1 MLNPCHPER
10 RAQLNIVRAGSR
22 RVSTALAGIVKLKF
36 IYLAKLLIFT
46 GVLNNTAVKISIV
59 NYTNTLPFKWAL
71 KKSELMR
78 HIDLQEDIPSICAQK
93 LKYKQV
99 DLALVPV
106 ALLSEL
112 SHYHIETDFCIGA
125 FKKVDSVKLYSEVPL
140 AQIESVTLDYQSRS
154 SITLTKVL
162 CRFFWNIS
170 PKYVD
175 AIPGF
180 EKNTKHKNA
189 SVVIGDRTFDLNGKY
204 NYEYDLAEEWFK
216 FTGLPFVFA
225 AWVSMEK
232 IDPDFIKEF
241 NAVLKYGVEH
251 TEDAVNENQE
261 KLSLSKEKAL
271 EYLTKRIDYRLNED
285 KKKAMNVFLE
295 YIAKLDHH

>member
-1 MLNPCHPER
+1 ML
-10 RAQLNIVRAGSR
+10 S
-22 RVSTALAGIVKLKF
+22 SYF
-36 IYLAKLLIFT
+36 YS
-46 GVLNNTAVKISIV
+46 VLNKIKISIV

-71 KKSELMR
+71 KRSEFFSR
-78 HIDLQEDIPSICAQK
+78 IDLQEDIPSICAQK

-106 ALLSEL
+106 AILSEL
-112 SHYHIETDFCIGA
+112 TGYFIETDFCIGA

-140 AQIESVTLDYQSRS
+140 HQIESITLDYQSRS

-162 CRFFWNIS
+162 CKFFWNIT

-180 EKNTKHKNA
+180 ESDTKHKNA

-216 FTGLPFVFA
+216 FTGSPFVFA
-225 AWVSMEK
+225 AWVSTEKMEEG
-232 IDPDFIKEF
+232 FINEF
-241 NAVLKYGVEH
+241 NRILKYGVDH
-251 TEDAVNENQE
+251 INDAINEGSAN
-261 KLSLSKEKAL
+261 LILSKEKTL
-271 EYLTKRIDYRLNED
+271 EYLTKRIDYKLTED
-285 KKKAMNVFLE
+285 KRKAMTLFLD
-295 YIAKLDHH
+295 YIKKLDAAE

>member
-1 MLNPCHPER
+1 M
-10 RAQLNIVRAGSR
+10 S
-22 RVSTALAGIVKLKF
+22 S
-36 IYLAKLLIFT
+36 
-46 GVLNNTAVKISIV
+46 
-59 NYTNTLPFKWAL
+59 
-71 KKSELMR
+71 
-78 HIDLQEDIPSICAQK
+78 IDLQEDIPSICAQK

-112 SHYHIETDFCIGA
+112 SHYYIVTDFCIGA

-140 AQIESVTLDYQSRS
+140 EHIESITLDYQSRS

-162 CRFFWNIS
+162 CKFFWNIS

-180 EKNTKHKNA
+180 ENDTKHKNA

-225 AWVSMEK
+225 AWVSTEI
-232 IDPDFIKEF
+232 IDPTFIEKF
-241 NAVLKYGVEH
+241 NAILKYGVDH
-251 TEDAVNENQE
+251 TGDAINENAE
-261 KLSLSKEKAL
+261 KLIITKEKAL
-271 EYLTKRIDYRLNED
+271 EYLTQRIDYRLNDD
-285 KKKAMNVFLE
+285 KQKAMKLFLE
-295 YIAKLDHH
+295 YIKKLDHL